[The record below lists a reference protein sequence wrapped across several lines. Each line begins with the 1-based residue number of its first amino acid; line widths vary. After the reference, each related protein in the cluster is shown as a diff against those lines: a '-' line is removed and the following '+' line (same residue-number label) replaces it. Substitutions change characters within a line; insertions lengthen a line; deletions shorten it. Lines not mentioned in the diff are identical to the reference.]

1 MDKVKKYGKA
11 VVNYKGFGLICC
23 CIVVLIFAAIFSR
36 SMFEGNAIVTM
47 LNDNAVYAILA
58 VGMCFVLLTGGM
70 DISVGSTLAV
80 AAVTTTKF
88 MTMAP
93 DHGGFTVIWI
103 LLAIGIGGL
112 CGLVNGIL
120 IGKLKIVPLIAT
132 LGTMYIYRGLAF
144 LITNGQWYTSGQ
156 YKDYF
161 LAISQSRF
169 GFSFGGNPNFSIT
182 TMTLV
187 AILILVFAGL
197 FIHLTK
203 PGRRLYAI
211 GTSETSAQIAGIN
224 TDNVKILAYVL
235 CGCLAGLA
243 GLLFSSDATQI
254 SSEIG
259 NGYEMTA
266 VAICVI
272 GGVANTGGK
281 GRIDCLI
288 LGIIFMSLLTKLLNM
303 LPGFSSWSDAMKG
316 AIIIIAVVINVT
328 NDNIKARRDA
338 LEMGKRL

>member
-36 SMFEGNAIVTM
+36 SMFEGTAIISM
-47 LNDNAVYAILA
+47 LNDNAIYAILA

-88 MTMAP
+88 MIMAP
-93 DHGGFTVIWI
+93 NNAGLIPVWI
-103 LLAIGIGGL
+103 LLAVVIGGL
-112 CGLVNGIL
+112 CGLVNGFL

-144 LITNGQWYTSGQ
+144 LITGGQWYTSGQ

-161 LAISQSRF
+161 LAISQTKM
-169 GFSFGGNPNFSIT
+169 GIT
-182 TMTLV
+182 TMTLIAV
-187 AILILVFAGL
+187 LILVFAGL
-197 FIHLTK
+197 FMHLTK
-203 PGRRLYAI
+203 PGRRLYAV
-211 GTSETSAQIAGIN
+211 GTSESSSQIAGIN

-259 NGYEMTA
+259 NG
-266 VAICVI
+266 
-272 GGVANTGGK
+272 
-281 GRIDCLI
+281 
-288 LGIIFMSLLTKLLNM
+288 
-303 LPGFSSWSDAMKG
+303 
-316 AIIIIAVVINVT
+316 
-328 NDNIKARRDA
+328 
-338 LEMGKRL
+338 